1 MIIWCSITSA
11 ELRFINKGVWHRTV
25 YIIPESTLVAI
36 ETVDAVGSSQIF
48 LPTQNL
54 ERAY

>member
-1 MIIWCSITSA
+1 MTSDSYEAEHLVLKFIICDIFL
-11 ELRFINKGVWHRTV
+11 E
-25 YIIPESTLVAI
+25 YIL
-36 ETVDAVGSSQIF
+36 DAVGSSQIF